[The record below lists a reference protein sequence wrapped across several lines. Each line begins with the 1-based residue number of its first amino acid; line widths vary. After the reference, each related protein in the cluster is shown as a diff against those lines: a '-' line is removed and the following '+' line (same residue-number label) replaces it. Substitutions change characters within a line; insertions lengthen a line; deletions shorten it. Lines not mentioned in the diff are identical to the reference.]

1 MSAINSLL
9 RWTPFILFLALI
21 AIFSVNSTH
30 FFGSANFA
38 AILVQSSWLV
48 AVALGMN
55 FVLLT
60 AGVDLSVGATMYL
73 AAIAVGLGLPGAPV
87 WLGLLGSFLVGGLF
101 GAVNATLIARLRL
114 PAFIVTLALL
124 FVGRG
129 VGLFFSSTKVVHAS
143 PSVANFGR
151 ESMLGIPSPLLI
163 AGITLAGAWLLLN
176 RMPFGPFVRSIGA
189 DAEGARRAGVPVK
202 AVTYCVYVLC
212 GALAGIGGFISFSQ
226 TSAASAAFGQGS
238 EFLAIAA
245 AVLGGTSLSG
255 GRGNVWAPVIGAILI
270 TTVQNG
276 LVMINANPYAYPVIT
291 GSVIFVA
298 ALLDSIRSHT
308 QARAN
313 RRTIRPLPNVGE
325 VHVGANS

>member
-1 MSAINSLL
+1 MRVIGTLL
-9 RWTPFILFLALI
+9 RWTPLVLFLVLI
-21 AIFSVNSTH
+21 VVFSLNSDR
-30 FFGSANFA
+30 FLSGPNLA

-60 AGVDLSVGATMYL
+60 AGVDLSVGAAMYI
-73 AAIAVGLGLPGAPV
+73 AAAAVGLGLPNAAV
-87 WLGLLGSFLVGGLF
+87 WVSLLCSLLVGGIF
-101 GAVNATLIARLRL
+101 GAVNATLIGWFRL

-129 VGLFFSSTKVVHAS
+129 VGLFFSGTRVVYAS
-143 PSVANFGR
+143 IKLAQFGR
-151 ESMLGIPSPLLI
+151 SSLFGIPAPLLM
-163 AGITLAGAWLLLN
+163 AAATLGLAWLLLN
-176 RMPFGPFVRSIGA
+176 RTAFGPYVRSIGA
-189 DAEGARRAGVPVK
+189 DAEGARRTGVPVK
-202 AVTYCVYVLC
+202 TVTYCVYVLC

-226 TSAASAAFGQGS
+226 TSAASAAFGQNS

-255 GRGNVWAPVIGAILI
+255 GRGSIWAPVIGAILI

-298 ALLDSIRSHT
+298 ALLDSIRTRT
-308 QARAN
+308 QARMN
-313 RRTIRPLPNVGE
+313 RRTVGPLTTVTE
-325 VHVGANS
+325 THATARS